1 MGRSQRIKGAT
12 WEREL
17 AAYLRSHGLE
27 ARRGIGQARSASEVS
42 DVELAGWWVEAK
54 RHRRT
59 NPKAAL
65 VQACADAEAHGEGL
79 TPVAICR
86 DDGTP
91 IQGATVTMRLA
102 DWVALV
108 RDRRAL
114 LAVCARS
121 AEAEALRLA
130 EWDRVLP

>member
-1 MGRSQRIKGAT
+1 VGKRSRTKGAS

-17 AAYLRSHGLE
+17 AAYLRQHGLD

-42 DVELAGWWVEAK
+42 DVELDGWWVEAK

-65 VQACADAEAHGEGL
+65 AQACADTEAHDEGL
-79 TPVAICR
+79 TPVAVCR
-86 DDGTP
+86 DDGTS
-91 IQGATVTMRLA
+91 IHEATVTMRLV

-108 RDRRAL
+108 KDRRAL
-114 LAVCARS
+114 LAVCERS
-121 AEAEALRLA
+121 AGAEALRLA
-130 EWDRVLP
+130 EWDRVLT